1 MSDQI
6 PCLTIIF
13 ILSVPSSRAFST
25 SAIPHIHFPPY
36 TKTELITILC
46 KNPLRLHIPP
56 SNPPSRSPTPE
67 TKAANDE
74 ADLVEDLFVYS
85 HFLGTVWESLAKSTS
100 RNILQ
105 FKAITD
111 KMWDEFVEPIRSG
124 EYGTRNFSQL
134 YVRQRNMFRMEHH
147 ILDEVVPRGEQPP
160 SNNPAQTPASNDPS
174 KLTHDL
180 PYYSKFLLMASYL
193 ASYNPARQD
202 VQFFMKSTDRRRRR
216 RGGGG
221 GGGPLGGGGGP
232 GRKSQVRKIP
242 RRLLGPQPF
251 LLERLFAIFHALVPD
266 PVPSS
271 VDLQTQVATL
281 TSLRLLVRA
290 SVGGDPLEPAAKWR
304 VNVGWE
310 YIHRLARSVK
320 FQVEEYLA
328 EV

>member
-1 MSDQI
+1 MSKQI
-6 PCLTIIF
+6 PSLTIVF
-13 ILSVPSSRAFST
+13 ILSVSTPRAFSI
-25 SAIPHIHFPPY
+25 SAIPHVHFPPY

-56 SNPPSRSPTPE
+56 PSRSPSPE
-67 TKAANDE
+67 TKAVNDE

-85 HFLGTVWESLAKSTS
+85 HFLGTVWESLAKSTA

-105 FKAITD
+105 FKNITD

-147 ILDEVVPRGEQPP
+147 ILDEVVPRDPT
-160 SNNPAQTPASNDPS
+160 QTPAASNDPS

-180 PYYSKFLLMASYL
+180 PYYSKFLLIASYL

-202 VQFFMKSTDRRRRR
+202 AQFFMKSADRRRRR
-216 RGGGG
+216 RGPGGK
-221 GGGPLGGGGGP
+221 
-232 GRKSQVRKIP
+232 RSRVRKIP

-266 PVPSS
+266 PVSSS

-290 SVGGDPLEPAAKWR
+290 SMGGDPLEPAAKWR